1 MRIMG
6 LDYGTKTVGI
16 AVSDLLG
23 LTAQGIETINYA
35 QHKRHELFQRIGE
48 LIQEYEVDR
57 LVVGLPKNMNGTI
70 GERGEDCQSFA
81 KQLKK
86 KFSLPVELSDERLT
100 TMEAERRLV
109 EADVSRGK
117 RKKVIDKMAAV
128 LILQN
133 YLERNRN
140 GVTRLD

>member
-23 LTAQGIETINYA
+23 LTAQGIETIVYA

-48 LIQEYEVDR
+48 LIEQYEVER
-57 LVVGLPKNMNGTI
+57 LVVGLPKNMNGSI
-70 GERGEDCQSFA
+70 GERGEACQSFA

-86 KFSLPVELSDERLT
+86 RFELPVELNDERLT
-100 TMEAERRLV
+100 TMEAERRLI

-133 YLERNRN
+133 YLDQNRN
-140 GVTRLD
+140 GVTKI